1 MQNTSLYKLPEQIIQ
16 ENWSSMTH
24 EQQRHYFGSNG
35 FLVIPNAIS
44 NDQLKNIFL
53 DIDRYSP
60 DSSHEVALKAFNKIS
75 TFSSCIEN
83 PKIVSVIKNLFGEEI
98 ICFKGDYV
106 AKKPAVG
113 SHKSEHRM
121 ALHVDYGIGLDT
133 GDFCNTSPSWLNV
146 AIYLTDMSLQH
157 GPFSVVS
164 GSHHAY
170 HLTPGTDMEH
180 LSDRASM
187 ILAKA
192 GDAVVFNCFTVH
204 AGGGN
209 VSDSTQH
216 IIFCSYRPTW
226 TKPIGPVREWP
237 ASFIKNSPP
246 ERQILLRDLNKGV
259 YHGKK
264 YPKIK
269 KWFK

>member
-1 MQNTSLYKLPEQIIQ
+1 MKNSCFYKLPEQIIQ
-16 ENWSSMTH
+16 ENWSAMAA
-24 EQQRHYFGSNG
+24 EEQRHYFGSNG

-44 NDQLKNIFL
+44 TEQLKDMFL
-53 DIDRYSP
+53 DIKRYSP
-60 DSSHEVALKAFNKIS
+60 DSSLEVANKAFNNIP

-83 PKIVSVIKNLFGEEI
+83 PNIVPVIKNLLGEKI
-98 ICFKGDYV
+98 TCFKGDYV
-106 AKKPAVG
+106 AKKPALG
-113 SHKSEHRM
+113 AQKDAYRT

-164 GSHHAY
+164 GSHQAY

-216 IIFCSYRPTW
+216 IVFCSYRPTW
-226 TKPIGPVREWP
+226 TKPIGKVREWP

-246 ERQILLRDLNKGV
+246 ERQALLRDLNKGV
-259 YHGKK
+259 YHGKQ